1 MKILLLEHPR
11 RISRERCNDIANTP
25 LSSCLLSGSIAGML
39 AAEGHRLE
47 IVEGYLERLS
57 YAQVEQRIHEF
68 APDLLGVHMVYHWQG
83 NGELFSLLQRLKG
96 DGCAPYITVYG
107 YYPTFAYQEILQQCP
122 EIDSAILGEP
132 EATAAELARVLSRQE
147 GACDIAGLALRDAAG
162 TIRWSRRQ
170 LIADLDALPFPE
182 RTEAMFQI
190 PEVNIQGSR
199 GCYGSCTFCY
209 INPFYGQ
216 GRSHWRARSPENI
229 VAEIDEIIGRW
240 GQRNFYFTDPNF
252 FGPGERGQQRA
263 LRLAALLESRQ
274 IRFGI
279 EGRVNDIH
287 DRTIAALVDAGLWN
301 ILIGMESGR
310 DDALRRMHK
319 MTTVDQN
326 ERALE
331 TLRRHG
337 IEPNI
342 GFIMF
347 EPDSSLE
354 DIRIN
359 FEFLQRN
366 RLLTNLAIT
375 ANLLY
380 HHQIILMGT
389 PAFKR
394 LEQDGRLQQVN
405 TSYEGMTA
413 YSNPS
418 VATLA
423 GVDAADHQHRLR
435 PDGSGLEWQRGIP
448 GRWAAAL
455 RRGKP
460 AVGGLVRS
468 AVAGAAGW

>member
-1 MKILLLEHPR
+1 M
-11 RISRERCNDIANTP
+11 
-25 LSSCLLSGSIAGML
+25 
-39 AAEGHRLE
+39 
-47 IVEGYLERLS
+47 
-57 YAQVEQRIHEF
+57 
-68 APDLLGVHMVYHWQG
+68 
-83 NGELFSLLQRLKG
+83 
-96 DGCAPYITVYG
+96 
-107 YYPTFAYQEILQQCP
+107 
-122 EIDSAILGEP
+122 
-132 EATAAELARVLSRQE
+132 
-147 GACDIAGLALRDAAG
+147 
-162 TIRWSRRQ
+162 
-170 LIADLDALPFPE
+170 
-182 RTEAMFQI
+182 
-190 PEVNIQGSR
+190 
-199 GCYGSCTFCY
+199 
-209 INPFYGQ
+209 
-216 GRSHWRARSPENI
+216 
-229 VAEIDEIIGRW
+229 
-240 GQRNFYFTDPNF
+240 
-252 FGPGERGQQRA
+252 
-263 LRLAALLESRQ
+263 
-274 IRFGI
+274 
-279 EGRVNDIH
+279 
-287 DRTIAALVDAGLWN
+287 DAGLWN

-418 VATLA
+418 VATLVELMRRITNIVFDRMDPVWSGREASPADGRQRYA
-423 GVDAADHQHRLR
+423 GVNRLLVGWFDQLLRALQDGEQPGESERDAFVSQAEREIDH
-435 PDGSGLEWQRGIP
+435 
-448 GRWAAAL
+448 AL
-455 RRGKP
+455 GT
-460 AVGGLVRS
+460 AH
-468 AVAGAAGW
+468 